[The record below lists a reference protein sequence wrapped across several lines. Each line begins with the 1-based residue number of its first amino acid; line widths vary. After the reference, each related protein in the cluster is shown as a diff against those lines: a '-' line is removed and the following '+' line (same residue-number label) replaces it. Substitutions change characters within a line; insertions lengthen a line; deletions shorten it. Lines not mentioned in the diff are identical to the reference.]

1 MPEDELKSFSSHS
14 GRVWDLVLLDKA
26 GMTPDF
32 MKSRLR
38 WMGDSYRLYLQDT
51 SILQQKYIE
60 ALKKGLQCNTAPPRK
75 ELRHLIKHRS
85 SVDDEMGDY

>member
-32 MKSRLR
+32 MKLRLR
-38 WMGDSYRLYLQDT
+38 WIGDSYGLNLRDA
-51 SILQQKYIE
+51 SIFQQKHIE
-60 ALKKGLQCNTAPPRK
+60 ALKKDSNKIQRLPGRNRDILPNIIP
-75 ELRHLIKHRS
+75 
-85 SVDDEMGDY
+85 VDDEMGDY